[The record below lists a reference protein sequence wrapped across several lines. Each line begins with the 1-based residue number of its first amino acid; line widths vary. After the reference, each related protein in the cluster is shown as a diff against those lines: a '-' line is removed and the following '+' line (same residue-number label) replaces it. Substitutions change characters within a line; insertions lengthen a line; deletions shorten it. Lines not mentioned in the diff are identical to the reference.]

1 MLIWRVLLKLI
12 AVKLIFGYSDIVII
26 CICVDRSVRM
36 AMPHPAQSSTMY
48 HVTTHTALTLV
59 PSVSPAMP
67 VVEGND
73 TSVKRERTLMEIPVS
88 LIRK

>member
-1 MLIWRVLLKLI
+1 MIR
-12 AVKLIFGYSDIVII
+12 
-26 CICVDRSVRM
+26 
-36 AMPHPAQSSTMY
+36 
-48 HVTTHTALTLV
+48 TAPPLV

-88 LIRK
+88 QLENRTNKATDMMYQCVCVFMGDVIID